1 MESLTIILV
10 LAVVAAAAF
19 AVGRKT
25 KGADKSAREETDK
38 KEKNQ

>member
-10 LAVVAAAAF
+10 LAAVAAAAF

-25 KGADKSAREETDK
+25 KSAGKSVREETDK
-38 KEKNQ
+38 KEQSQ

>member
-19 AVGRKT
+19 AAGRKT
-25 KGADKSAREETDK
+25 KGADKSVREETDK
-38 KEKNQ
+38 KEQSE